1 MSETE
6 GFCDFT
12 TSAVTFSHETG
23 VRGSKADVFFAI
35 WLVRRQP
42 FARNEVRVSKTEGFF
57 RFTSSAATFARNP
70 VRVSKPVVFF
80 ASLVG
85 PAATILHETRLER
98 QTNSFFCKIGWS
110 SGNAFALF
118 VKAFVC
124 RSVCV

>member
-57 RFTSSAATFARNP
+57 RFTSSAATFARNQ

-80 ASLVG
+80 C
-85 PAATILHETRLER
+85 E
-98 QTNSFFCKIGWS
+98 FGWS
-110 SGNAFALF
+110 GGNHFARNEARASN
-118 VKAFVC
+118 K
-124 RSVCV
+124 